1 MEDFQKVY
9 QKHMRE
15 IFQFL
20 LKMCR
25 NVDVAEELTQE
36 TFAIAFR
43 KWEEFQGGNL
53 FVWLCQIAKLEFY
66 SWYRKNKKF
75 DEEPVTEAI
84 ENRMV
89 SNDKKPL
96 EQVID
101 DEIRDEILQVMRELP
116 EPYQTVFVLHIVEE
130 MTFKSIA
137 KRFEKSESWGKM
149 TYKRAKQMIRERLE
163 GKGYVRM

>member
-36 TFAIAFR
+36 TFVIAFR
-43 KWEEFQGGNL
+43 KWEDFQGGNI

-66 SWYRKNKKF
+66 SWYRKNKKLN
-75 DEEPVTEAI
+75 EEPVTEA
-84 ENRMV
+84 V
-89 SNDKKPL
+89 ASNMASKEKKPL

-101 DEIRDEILQVMRELP
+101 DETRSEILKVIHELP
-116 EPYQTVFVLHIVEE
+116 DPYQTVFVLHTVEE

-137 KRFEKSESWGKM
+137 KKYEKSESWGKM